1 MRRGEHYLLA
11 HGPRLLGASTRR
23 HKPSAVSRT
32 RRRRATSSRRRAWAT
47 GVIFVIFGILVIC
60 AAPVARTAHQEVA
73 GRPIRCAEMESVPGR
88 RPRLVAETIRMA
100 LQDEPETAPSSA
112 SAFSSLRRDG
122 PPHLWYRRHALEADG
137 SRAAALSGSEGVRS
151 ARLSLRLRPRRSGLS
166 EGGPLPLIRGIG

>member
-60 AAPVARTAHQEVA
+60 AAPVARTARHEVA

-88 RPRLVAETIRMA
+88 RPRLVAETVRMA
-100 LQDEPETAPSSA
+100 LQDEPETAAGSATASS
-112 SAFSSLRRDG
+112 ST
-122 PPHLWYRRHALEADG
+122 H
-137 SRAAALSGSEGVRS
+137 
-151 ARLSLRLRPRRSGLS
+151 RLRHGCLRHTGTYL
-166 EGGPLPLIRGIG
+166 EVIGVASTGAQNAMSICSAPS